1 MVADGT
7 NLLFLED
14 GKDGDVFVTVD
25 DCNGC
30 TWDGENENNLHPE
43 EMVLFDDLLVDRNL
57 EILTPLNIR
66 WSRSKYN
73 PFIDP
78 YV

>member
-1 MVADGT
+1 M
-7 NLLFLED
+7 FLED

-43 EMVLFDDLLVDRNL
+43 ELVLFDDLLVESKSRDFDTPEHKMIEKQIQSIHWSICLKLHLRN
-57 EILTPLNIR
+57 
-66 WSRSKYN
+66 K
-73 PFIDP
+73 
-78 YV
+78 